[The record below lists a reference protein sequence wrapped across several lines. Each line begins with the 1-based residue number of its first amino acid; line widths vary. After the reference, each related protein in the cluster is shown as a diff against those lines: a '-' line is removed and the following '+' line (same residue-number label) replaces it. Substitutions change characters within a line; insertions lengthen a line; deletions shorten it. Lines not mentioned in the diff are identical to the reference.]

1 MTPWEVAGHQTS
13 VGAVTWAYI
22 RRHLTKF
29 PGWVSIFLIIVI
41 GPLLAPGS
49 IRLYCTV
56 LYLSTCYK
64 FWLHFHDACMVV
76 LSAGRLVYEL
86 LNSKYLT
93 WSAFNNPMVAGGWAS
108 HHISKFDFQW
118 MHPNTCLDSVR
129 LRFHSLL
136 TKDVPY
142 ARGEQHFYQ

>member
-1 MTPWEVAGHQTS
+1 MGIYQETS
-13 VGAVTWAYI
+13 YKISRLGIYFSNHCHRSFACSRVNPPV
-22 RRHLTKF
+22 
-29 PGWVSIFLIIVI
+29 
-41 GPLLAPGS
+41 
-49 IRLYCTV
+49 LYCTV